1 MFYLKFV
8 KGTYEGKIFP
18 IKSEEISI
26 GRSSDN
32 VLILPPTDQSISRN
46 HTLIEKKNNQLYLV
60 DLNSKNGTY
69 LNGRKIL
76 PKKKILVNPGD
87 SIKIGSSIFLIEE
100 KKDSDNISDSIK
112 KIDNFLKSQLIN
124 PIKETLLKNNTNDF
138 KNLEKTPTSEIQ
150 KLNIKSYERGSQ
162 LKILEQI
169 ALGGMS
175 RIYKALFLDTGEI
188 VAIKLPKQEFKGK
201 KDVLSLFKK
210 EIKMSLKFK
219 HPNIIETLM
228 EVTYD
233 EMPTMVMEFFPSDT
247 LAYYIAKNKSLND
260 EKTIIDQIFDAFSY
274 IHGKG
279 IIHNDIK
286 PSNILINNKSVV
298 KISDF
303 GTAGT
308 PAEIKKMRREWKLFG
323 TLLYVAPEQL
333 IGDPIDTRSDIY
345 SLGVVLYEYFTHI
358 NPFKLN
364 STNVDEVRE
373 KKLNFIPPP
382 LYEYN
387 SQINSELSNSILKAM
402 ERDPEKR
409 YKNLMEFESAIEQCL
424 Y

>member
-1 MFYLKFV
+1 
-8 KGTYEGKIFP
+8 
-18 IKSEEISI
+18 
-26 GRSSDN
+26 
-32 VLILPPTDQSISRN
+32 
-46 HTLIEKKNNQLYLV
+46 
-60 DLNSKNGTY
+60 
-69 LNGRKIL
+69 
-76 PKKKILVNPGD
+76 
-87 SIKIGSSIFLIEE
+87 
-100 KKDSDNISDSIK
+100 
-112 KIDNFLKSQLIN
+112 
-124 PIKETLLKNNTNDF
+124 
-138 KNLEKTPTSEIQ
+138 
-150 KLNIKSYERGSQ
+150 
-162 LKILEQI
+162 
-169 ALGGMS
+169 
-175 RIYKALFLDTGEI
+175 
-188 VAIKLPKQEFKGK
+188 
-201 KDVLSLFKK
+201 
-210 EIKMSLKFK
+210 MSLKFK

>member
-8 KGTYEGKIFP
+8 KGAYEGKIFP

-32 VLILPPTDQSISRN
+32 ALILPPNDQSISRN
-46 HTLIEKKNNQLYLV
+46 HTLIENKSNQLYLT

-69 LNGRKIL
+69 LNGRRIL
-76 PKKKILVNPGD
+76 PKKKILIKPGD
-87 SIKIGSSIFLIEE
+87 SIKIGTSIFIVEE
-100 KKDSDNISDSIK
+100 KKDSDNVSDSIK
-112 KIDNFLKSQLIN
+112 KIDNFLRTQLID
-124 PIKETLLKNNTNDF
+124 PIKTTLLKGTINSKDS
-138 KNLEKTPTSEIQ
+138 EKIPTSEIQ
-150 KLNIKSYERGSQ
+150 SINTNSRERGSQ

-169 ALGGMS
+169 ASGGMS

-201 KDVLSLFKK
+201 KDILSLFKK

-233 EMPTMVMEFFPSDT
+233 EMPTMVMEFFPSNT
-247 LAYYIAKNKSLND
+247 LAYFISQNKSLND
-260 EKTIIDQIFDAFSY
+260 EKLIINQIFSAFSY

-286 PSNILINNKSVV
+286 PGNILINNKSVV

-308 PAEIKKMRREWKLFG
+308 PAEIRKMRREWKLFG

-333 IGDPIDTRSDIY
+333 IGDTIDIRSDIY

-373 KKLNFIPPP
+373 KKLNFVAPP

-387 SQINSELSNSILKAM
+387 SQIN
-402 ERDPEKR
+402 P
-409 YKNLMEFESAIEQCL
+409 
-424 Y
+424 

>member
-8 KGTYEGKIFP
+8 KGAYEGKIFP

-32 VLILPPTDQSISRN
+32 ALILPPNDQSISRN
-46 HTLIEKKNNQLYLV
+46 HTLIENKSNQLYLT

-69 LNGRKIL
+69 LNGRRIL
-76 PKKKILVNPGD
+76 PKKKILIKPGD
-87 SIKIGSSIFLIEE
+87 SIKIGTSIFIVEE
-100 KKDSDNISDSIK
+100 KKDSDNVSDSIK
-112 KIDNFLKSQLIN
+112 KIDNFLRTQLID
-124 PIKETLLKNNTNDF
+124 PIKTTLLKGTINSKDS
-138 KNLEKTPTSEIQ
+138 EKIPTSEIQ
-150 KLNIKSYERGSQ
+150 SINTNSRERGSQ

-169 ALGGMS
+169 ASGGMS

-201 KDVLSLFKK
+201 KDILSLFKK

-233 EMPTMVMEFFPSDT
+233 EMPTMVMEFFPSNT
-247 LAYYIAKNKSLND
+247 LAYFISQNKSLND
-260 EKTIIDQIFDAFSY
+260 EKLIINQIFSAFSY

-286 PSNILINNKSVV
+286 PGNILINNKSVV

-308 PAEIKKMRREWKLFG
+308 PAEIRKMRREWKLFG

-333 IGDPIDTRSDIY
+333 IGDTIDIRSDIY

-373 KKLNFIPPP
+373 KKLNFVAPP

-387 SQINSELSNSILKAM
+387 SQINPELSNSILKAM

-409 YKNLMEFESAIEQCL
+409 YKDLIEFKSALEQHL

>member
-8 KGTYEGKIFP
+8 KGAYEGKIFP

-32 VLILPPTDQSISRN
+32 VLILPPSDQSISRN
-46 HTLIEKKNNQLYLV
+46 HTLIENKFNQLYLT

-69 LNGRKIL
+69 LNGRRIL
-76 PKKKILVNPGD
+76 PKKKILMKPGD

-100 KKDSDNISDSIK
+100 KKNSDNVSDSIK
-112 KIDNFLKSQLIN
+112 KIDNFLRTQLID
-124 PIKETLLKNNTNDF
+124 PIKTTLLKGTINSKDS
-138 KNLEKTPTSEIQ
+138 EKIPTSEIQ
-150 KLNIKSYERGSQ
+150 SINTNSRERGSQ

-169 ALGGMS
+169 ASGGMS

-201 KDVLSLFKK
+201 KDILSLFKK

-233 EMPTMVMEFFPSDT
+233 EMSTMVMEFFPSNT
-247 LAYYIAKNKSLND
+247 LAYFISQNKSLND
-260 EKTIIDQIFDAFSY
+260 EKLIINQIFSAFSY

-286 PSNILINNKSVV
+286 PGNILINNKSVI

-308 PAEIKKMRREWKLFG
+308 PAEIRKMRREWKLFG

-333 IGDPIDTRSDIY
+333 IGDTIDIRSDIY

-373 KKLNFIPPP
+373 KKLNFAVPP

-387 SQINSELSNSILKAM
+387 SQINPELSNSILKAI

-409 YKNLMEFESAIEQCL
+409 YKDLMEFKSALVQYL

>member
-8 KGTYEGKIFP
+8 KGAYEGKIFP

-32 VLILPPTDQSISRN
+32 ALILPPNDQSISRN
-46 HTLIEKKNNQLYLV
+46 HTLIENKSNQLYLT

-69 LNGRKIL
+69 LNGRRIL
-76 PKKKILVNPGD
+76 PKKKILMKPGD

-100 KKDSDNISDSIK
+100 KKNSDNVSDSIK
-112 KIDNFLKSQLIN
+112 KIDNFLRTQLID
-124 PIKETLLKNNTNDF
+124 PIKTTLLKGTINSKDS
-138 KNLEKTPTSEIQ
+138 EKIPTSEIQ
-150 KLNIKSYERGSQ
+150 SINTNSRERGSQ

-169 ALGGMS
+169 ASGGMS

-201 KDVLSLFKK
+201 KDILSLFKK

-233 EMPTMVMEFFPSDT
+233 EMSTMVMEFFPSNT
-247 LAYYIAKNKSLND
+247 LAYFISQNKSLND
-260 EKTIIDQIFDAFSY
+260 EKLIINQIFSAFSY

-286 PSNILINNKSVV
+286 PGNILINNKSVV

-308 PAEIKKMRREWKLFG
+308 PAEIRKMRREWKLFG

-333 IGDPIDTRSDIY
+333 IGDTIDIRSDIY

-373 KKLNFIPPP
+373 KKLNFVAPP

-387 SQINSELSNSILKAM
+387 SQINPELSNSILKAM

-409 YKNLMEFESAIEQCL
+409 YKDLIEFKSALEQHL